1 MNIRKMKDTDI
12 AAVSRIEKLT
22 HIQPWSENVL
32 TDCYH
37 SDYLCLVAEENDC
50 QKELK
55 GYIILSQVL
64 DEAHLLNLCV
74 SLKYQGFGLGR
85 ELTARG
91 IKEVVKRGAR
101 KMFLEVR
108 RSNMRAIRLYESF
121 GFSEIGIRT
130 NYYQGSSLSEDAVV
144 MALVLPVN

>member
-37 SDYLCLVAEENDC
+37 SDYLCLVAEENDY

-74 SLKYQGFGLGR
+74 SLKYQGYGLGR

>member
-37 SDYLCLVAEENDC
+37 SDYLCLVAEENDY

-91 IKEVVKRGAR
+91 IKEVFKRGAR

-144 MALVLPVN
+144 MALSLPVN

>member
-12 AAVSRIEKLT
+12 GAVSRIEKLT

-37 SDYLCLVAEENDC
+37 SDYLCLVAEGNDY

-108 RSNMRAIRLYESF
+108 RSNMRAISLYESF

-130 NYYQGSSLSEDAVV
+130 NYYQGSYLSEDAVV

>member
-1 MNIRKMKDTDI
+1 MNIRKMKETDI

-37 SDYLCLVAEENDC
+37 SDYLCLVAEENDY
-50 QKELK
+50 QKELR

-74 SLKYQGFGLGR
+74 SLKFQGFGLGR

>member
-32 TDCYH
+32 TDCYY
-37 SDYLCLVAEENDC
+37 SDYLCLVAEEKDY

-74 SLKYQGFGLGR
+74 SLKYQGLGLGR

-91 IKEVVKRGAR
+91 IKEVVKRGGR
-101 KMFLEVR
+101 KIFLEVR
-108 RSNMRAIRLYESF
+108 RSNMRAISLYKSF
-121 GFSEIGIRT
+121 GFSEIGIRA
-130 NYYQGSSLSEDAVV
+130 NYYKGSSISEDAVV
-144 MALVLPVN
+144 MASVLPVN

>member
-22 HIQPWSENVL
+22 HIQPWSEAVL

>member
-37 SDYLCLVAEENDC
+37 SDYLCLVAEEKDY

-130 NYYQGSSLSEDAVV
+130 NYYQGSSLREDAVV

>member
-37 SDYLCLVAEENDC
+37 SDYLCLVAEENDY

-74 SLKYQGFGLGR
+74 SLKYQGYGLGR

-101 KMFLEVR
+101 KMYLEVR
-108 RSNMRAIRLYESF
+108 RSNMRAISLYESF

-130 NYYQGSSLSEDAVV
+130 NYYQGSSMSEDAVV
-144 MALVLPVN
+144 MASVLPVN

>member
-37 SDYLCLVAEENDC
+37 SDYLCLVAEENDG

>member
-12 AAVSRIEKLT
+12 AAVSRIEKLA

-37 SDYLCLVAEENDC
+37 SDYLCLVAEENDY

>member
-32 TDCYH
+32 TDCYR
-37 SDYLCLVAEENDC
+37 SDYLCLVAEEDDY

-121 GFSEIGIRT
+121 GFSEIGIRA

-144 MALVLPVN
+144 MALALPVN

>member
-1 MNIRKMKDTDI
+1 MNIRKMMDTDI

-37 SDYLCLVAEENDC
+37 SDYLCLVAEEKDY

-55 GYIILSQVL
+55 GYIILSLVL

>member
-37 SDYLCLVAEENDC
+37 SDYLCLVAEGNEY

>member
-37 SDYLCLVAEENDC
+37 SDYLCLVAEKNDY

>member
-37 SDYLCLVAEENDC
+37 SDYLCLVAEENDY

-64 DEAHLLNLCV
+64 EEAHLLL
-74 SLKYQGFGLGR
+74 SL
-85 ELTARG
+85 
-91 IKEVVKRGAR
+91 IH
-101 KMFLEVR
+101 
-108 RSNMRAIRLYESF
+108 I
-121 GFSEIGIRT
+121 
-130 NYYQGSSLSEDAVV
+130 
-144 MALVLPVN
+144 

>member
-12 AAVSRIEKLT
+12 AAVSRIEKRT

-37 SDYLCLVAEENDC
+37 SDYLCLVAEEKDY

-101 KMFLEVR
+101 KMLLEVR

>member
-37 SDYLCLVAEENDC
+37 SDYLCLVAEENDY

-130 NYYQGSSLSEDAVV
+130 NYYQGSSLSKDAVV

>member
-32 TDCYH
+32 RDCYH
-37 SDYLCLVAEENDC
+37 SDYLCLVAEGNDY

-108 RSNMRAIRLYESF
+108 RSNMRAISLYESF

>member
-37 SDYLCLVAEENDC
+37 SDYLCLVAEEKDY

-130 NYYQGSSLSEDAVV
+130 NYYQGSSMSEDAVV

>member
-37 SDYLCLVAEENDC
+37 SDYLCLVAEENDY

-130 NYYQGSSLSEDAVV
+130 NYYQGSCMSEASVV
-144 MALVLPVN
+144 IA

>member
-1 MNIRKMKDTDI
+1 MNIRKMRETDI
-12 AAVSRIEKLT
+12 PAVSAIEKLT

-37 SDYLCLVAEENDC
+37 SDYLCFVAEDNNC
-50 QKELK
+50 KKALK
-55 GYIILSQVL
+55 GYIILSQVM

-74 SLKYQGFGLGR
+74 SLKYQGSGLGR
-85 ELTARG
+85 ELTAWG
-91 IKEVVKRGAR
+91 IDEAIKKGAR

-108 RSNMRAIRLYESF
+108 RSNWRAISLYESF

-130 NYYQGSSLSEDAVV
+130 NYYQGSFISEDAVV

>member
-37 SDYLCLVAEENDC
+37 SDYLCLVAEENDY

-130 NYYQGSSLSEDAVV
+130 NYYQGSSVSEDAVV
-144 MALVLPVN
+144 MASVLPVN

>member
-37 SDYLCLVAEENDC
+37 SDYLCLVAEENDH

>member
-37 SDYLCLVAEENDC
+37 SDYLCLVAEENDY

-91 IKEVVKRGAR
+91 IKEVVKSC
-101 KMFLEVR
+101 L
-108 RSNMRAIRLYESF
+108 LYTS
-121 GFSEIGIRT
+121 
-130 NYYQGSSLSEDAVV
+130 DA
-144 MALVLPVN
+144 ADE

>member
-37 SDYLCLVAEENDC
+37 SDYLCLVAEEKDY

-108 RSNMRAIRLYESF
+108 RSNMRAISLYESF

-130 NYYQGSSLSEDAVV
+130 NYYQGSSMSEDAVV

>member
-1 MNIRKMKDTDI
+1 MNIRKMKEADI
-12 AAVSRIEKLT
+12 PAVSKIEKLT

-32 TDCYH
+32 TDCYR
-37 SDYLCLVAEENDC
+37 SDYLCLVAEENDY

-64 DEAHLLNLCV
+64 EEAHLLNLCV
-74 SLKYQGFGLGR
+74 SSKYQGFGLGR

-91 IKEVVKRGAR
+91 IKEVVERGAR

-108 RSNMRAIRLYESF
+108 RSNLRAISLYESF
-121 GFSEIGIRT
+121 GFSEIAIRT
-130 NYYQGSSLSEDAVV
+130 NYYQGSSISEDAVV

>member
-37 SDYLCLVAEENDC
+37 SDYLCLVAEENDY

-91 IKEVVKRGAR
+91 IKEVVKRGAH

>member
-37 SDYLCLVAEENDC
+37 SDYLCLVAEENDY

-55 GYIILSQVL
+55 VYIILSQVL

-130 NYYQGSSLSEDAVV
+130 NYYQGSSMSEDAVV

>member
-37 SDYLCLVAEENDC
+37 SDYLCLVAEENDY

-130 NYYQGSSLSEDAVV
+130 NYYKGSSLSEDAVV

>member
-37 SDYLCLVAEENDC
+37 SGYLCLVAEENDY

-91 IKEVVKRGAR
+91 IKEVGKRGAR

-121 GFSEIGIRT
+121 GFSEIGIRA

>member
-1 MNIRKMKDTDI
+1 MNIRKMNETDI
-12 AAVSRIEKLT
+12 PAVSKIEKLT

-32 TDCYH
+32 KDCYR
-37 SDYLCLVAEENDC
+37 SDYLCLVAEENDW

-74 SLKYQGFGLGR
+74 SLKYQGYGLGR

-108 RSNMRAIRLYESF
+108 RSNMRAISLYESF
-121 GFSEIGIRT
+121 GFSEIAIRT
-130 NYYQGSSLSEDAVV
+130 NYYQGSSINEDAVV

>member
-32 TDCYH
+32 TDCYY
-37 SDYLCLVAEENDC
+37 SDYLCLVAEENDY

-74 SLKYQGFGLGR
+74 SLKYQGYGLGR